1 MMASK
6 TLMIQEDTYN
16 LLVKLK
22 TKNESFNDLI
32 LRLIYAKQNLDPFF
46 GLLDKIDED
55 KLDAAILEARELND
69 KMDRERGEK

>member
-1 MMASK
+1 MMPSK

-32 LRLIYAKQNLDPFF
+32 LRLIYAKQDLEPFF
-46 GLLDKIDED
+46 GLLDKIDENELD
-55 KLDAAILEARELND
+55 KAILEARELND
-69 KMDRERGEK
+69 KVDKEKEEN

>member
-1 MMASK
+1 MASK

-32 LRLIYAKQNLDPFF
+32 LRLIYAKQDFEPFF
-46 GLLDKIDED
+46 GLLDDIDENE
-55 KLDAAILEARELND
+55 LDNAILEARELND
-69 KMDRERGEK
+69 KMDEERGEY

>member
-1 MMASK
+1 MASK

-32 LRLIYAKQNLDPFF
+32 LRLIYAKQDLDPFF
-46 GLLDKIDED
+46 GLLEEVDE
-55 KLDAAILEARELND
+55 KELDDAILEARDLND
-69 KMDRERGEK
+69 KIDEERGDI